1 MSKDAII
8 ERIGLLYDEIEE
20 MEEDIRMLRYEIEE
34 LENYLE
40 EYE

>member
-1 MSKDAII
+1 MNKDDII

-20 MEEDIRMLRYEIEE
+20 MEEDIRMTRYEIEE

-40 EYE
+40 EFE

>member
-1 MSKDAII
+1 MNRDDII

-20 MEEDIRMLRYEIEE
+20 MEEDIRMARYEIEE

-40 EYE
+40 EFE

>member
-1 MSKDAII
+1 MNEDDII

-20 MEEDIRMLRYEIEE
+20 MEGDIRMARYEIEE

-40 EYE
+40 EFE